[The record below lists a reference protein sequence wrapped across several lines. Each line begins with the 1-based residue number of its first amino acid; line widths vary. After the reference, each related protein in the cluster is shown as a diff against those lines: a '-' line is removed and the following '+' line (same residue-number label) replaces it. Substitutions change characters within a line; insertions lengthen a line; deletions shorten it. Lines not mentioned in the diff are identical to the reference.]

1 MFRPR
6 IRCRV
11 LSCRDRCRRRNDDF
25 SGEKIRK
32 NINDRLLTPE
42 SVRLA
47 AFKRQFTSE
56 SYRVFLEEQGFEIV
70 DYQLFDGRVPCQV
83 AEFEIVTGL
92 HLRIL
97 ICRT

>member
-1 MFRPR
+1 MFSPR

-83 AEFEIVTGL
+83 AVIKKRNL
-92 HLRIL
+92 K
-97 ICRT
+97 

>member
-47 AFKRQFTSE
+47 AFKRQFGLMSIFWTQK
-56 SYRVFLEEQGFEIV
+56 VK
-70 DYQLFDGRVPCQV
+70 LFY
-83 AEFEIVTGL
+83 AAL
-92 HLRIL
+92 LANNSH
-97 ICRT
+97 